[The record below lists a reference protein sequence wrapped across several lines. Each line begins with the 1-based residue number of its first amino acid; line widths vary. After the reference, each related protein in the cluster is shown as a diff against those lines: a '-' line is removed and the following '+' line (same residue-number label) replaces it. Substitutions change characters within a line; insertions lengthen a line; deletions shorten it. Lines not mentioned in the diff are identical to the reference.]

1 MAEEIRDRV
10 AERVAQRRKRGA
22 MERERA
28 AAGLPLLP
36 PDLKH
41 DDDAAVAY
49 MQAEADGLALP
60 PLANS
65 SNDPPVPAPDP
76 ELEKNLSV
84 VVSAIAAADNPIK
97 IARLLSAI
105 LAGGVKR
112 KALIQRINKSEAW
125 LSKRLGLLNADKD
138 IQRLIEAGELTE
150 SEYYDNRNNVAAGIK
165 GRGESLRYQRMP
177 TITIGIEAARVIAAI
192 LQELAAQH
200 GAAPIRLEAN
210 TSKKDLTG
218 ILNQRAGEIRGLLKS

>member
-1 MAEEIRDRV
+1 
-10 AERVAQRRKRGA
+10 

-36 PDLKH
+36 PNLKH

-49 MQAEADGLALP
+49 MQAEAAGLALP
-60 PLANS
+60 ANS
-65 SNDPPVPAPDP
+65 SNDPAEPGSAANP
-76 ELEKNLSV
+76 ELEKALSEAIQ
-84 VVSAIAAADNPIK
+84 AIAAAGNPIK
-97 IARLLSAI
+97 IARMLSAI

-112 KALIQRINKSEAW
+112 KALIKRINKSEAW

-150 SEYYDNRNNVAAGIK
+150 SEYYDNRHNVAAGIK
-165 GRGESLRYQRMP
+165 GRGNSLRYQRMP
-177 TITIGIEAARVIAAI
+177 TISIGIEAARALAAI
-192 LQELAAQH
+192 LQELAAQQ
-200 GAAPIRLEAN
+200 GAAPIRLDAN

-218 ILNQRAGEIRGLLKS
+218 ILNQRAGEIRGMLKS